1 MKITKIKV
9 IKKVTFKNDILWVLF
24 NCFLPTIK
32 PVLTITSEQG
42 PARSNDQPELSFKIF
57 PSPFL
62 GTGAE
67 RIKFWSRIS
76 RGEVCSRKFVLN
88 KILWNRELYNGIVR
102 VCLSSVYLSVYLSVS
117 LSVRPSVSFFCSF
130 FLSCIVS
137 FFLSFFFSSR
147 ISLIFRNVTIS
158 PVPKIQDENG
168 NLF

>member
-9 IKKVTFKNDILWVLF
+9 IKNVTFKKDILWVLF

-57 PSPFL
+57 PSPFS
-62 GTGAE
+62 GTGAG

-88 KILWNRELYNGIVR
+88 KILGNRELYNGIV
-102 VCLSSVYLSVYLSVS
+102 SLSVICLFVS
-117 LSVRPSVSFFCSF
+117 LFVCLSVRPSVRP
-130 FLSCIVS
+130 
-137 FFLSFFFSSR
+137 FLSFSLSFSR
-147 ISLIFRNVTIS
+147 LEFLLYLEMS
-158 PVPKIQDENG
+158 PFLQFPKFKMRMGTYSSSQK
-168 NLF
+168 